1 MDTAAPLAR
10 DAVADLQKPICI
22 AIHAMGGQG
31 GGVLADWIV
40 SLAEDNGWVAQSTSV
55 PGVAQRTGATIYYI
69 EMLPSRLGGNRGAPV
84 LALTPVPGEVDIVIA
99 AELME
104 AGRAIQR
111 NFVTPANTTLIASS
125 HRSYAVVEK
134 IVPGN
139 GIANAEQ
146 VLEAGRAAA
155 KRFLYFDMAAEAER
169 NNSVISAVLLGALAG
184 AEVLP
189 FDREAFEATI
199 RKGGVGVEASLR
211 AFAGGF
217 GRIRQPAPLAEVAK
231 PLPAV
236 PQTAGHPALD
246 RLLERVRREMPEPAH
261 GMLFAGLRRVV
272 DFQDVAYGDEYLDR
286 MAALAILDRDCG
298 GTGRDFALTAEAAR
312 QLAVAMCY
320 DDVIRVA
327 DLKTRATRFDR
338 VRDEVDAAPDQLVYM
353 TEFMHPRIEEVCG
366 TLPASLGRAIEN
378 TPWLFKTLGRVIDR
392 GRRVKTGTV
401 GWFLVLYVLAG
412 MRRFRRSTLR
422 HGHEAAHI
430 AAWLD
435 LVRSVAPRN
444 YDLAVEIVKCRRLV
458 KGYSDTHTRGLGKFD
473 RVIAA
478 AQRLADRPDAADW
491 VRRLRDAALLDEE
504 GTALDGALKTVAT
517 L

>member
-1 MDTAAPLAR
+1 MDSASALAGAP
-10 DAVADLQKPICI
+10 VADLQKPICI

-40 SLAEDNGWVAQSTSV
+40 ALAEDNGWVAQSTSV

-69 EMLPSRLGGNRGAPV
+69 EMLPARLGGNRGAPV
-84 LALTPVPGEVDIVIA
+84 LALTPVPGEVDVVIA

-111 NFVTPANTTLIASS
+111 NFVTPENTTLIASS

-146 VLEAGRAAA
+146 VLEAGRKAA

-189 FDREAFEATI
+189 FDRGAFEATI
-199 RKGGVGVEASLR
+199 RKGGVGVETSLR
-211 AFAGGF
+211 AFAGGY
-217 GRIRQPAPLAEVAK
+217 GRIRQPPPAADVAK
-231 PLPAV
+231 PLPAL
-236 PQTAGHPALD
+236 PQNSGHTALD
-246 RLLERVRREMPEPAH
+246 RLLDRVRQELPEPAH
-261 GMLFAGLRRVV
+261 AMVFAGLRRVV
-272 DFQDVAYGDEYLDR
+272 DFQDVAYGGEYLDR
-286 MAALAILDRDCG
+286 LAAVATLDRA
-298 GTGRDFALTAEAAR
+298 GRGFALTVEAAR
-312 QLAVAMCY
+312 QVAVAMCY

-327 DLKTRATRFDR
+327 DLKTRASRFDR
-338 VRDEVDAAPDQLVYM
+338 VRGEVDAAPDQLVYM

-366 TLPASLGRAIEN
+366 TLPAALGRAIEN
-378 TPWLFKTLGRVIDR
+378 TPWLFKALGRIVDR

-412 MRRFRRSTLR
+412 MQRFRRSTLR
-422 HGHEAAHI
+422 HGEETAHI

-435 LVRSVAPRN
+435 LVRTMAARN

-458 KGYSDTHTRGLGKFD
+458 KGYSDTHARGLGKFD
-473 RVIAA
+473 RVVAA
-478 AQRLADRPDAADW
+478 AQCLADRPDAADW

-504 GTALDGALKTVAT
+504 GKALDGALKTVAS

>member
-1 MDTAAPLAR
+1 MPAPASAAMP
-10 DAVADLQKPICI
+10 DLQKPICI

-31 GGVLADWIV
+31 GGVLSDWLV
-40 SLAEDNGWVAQSTSV
+40 ALAEDNGWVAQSTSV

-111 NFVTPANTTLIASS
+111 SFVTPENTTLIASS

-134 IVPGN
+134 IAPGN

-155 KRFLYFDMAAEAER
+155 KRFVYFDMSAEAER
-169 NNSVISAVLLGALAG
+169 HGSVISAVLLGAVAG

-189 FDREAFEATI
+189 FERGAFEAAI

-211 AFAGGF
+211 AFAGGYE
-217 GRIRQPAPLAEVAK
+217 RIRQPAPAAPVAT
-231 PLPAV
+231 PLPAL
-236 PQTAGHPALD
+236 PSSAGHAALD
-246 RLLERVRREMPEPAH
+246 RLLERVRRELPEAAH
-261 GMLFAGLRRVV
+261 GMSFAGLKRVV
-272 DFQDVAYGDEYLDR
+272 DFQDVKYGDEYLDR
-286 MAALAILDRDCG
+286 MAALATLDHDCG
-298 GTGRDFALTAEAAR
+298 GAGRDFALTTEAAR

-327 DLKTRATRFDR
+327 DLKTRAARFER
-338 VRDEVDAAPDQLVYM
+338 VRGEVEAAPEQLVYT

-366 TLPASLGRAIEN
+366 TLPAALGRAIEAR
-378 TPWLFKTLGRVIDR
+378 PRLFKALGRIVDR
-392 GRRVKTGTV
+392 GRRVQTGTV

-422 HGHEAAHI
+422 HGREAAHI
-430 AAWLD
+430 ASWLD
-435 LVRSVAPRN
+435 LVRGMAPRN
-444 YDLAVEIVKCRRLV
+444 YQLAVELVKCRRLV
-458 KGYSDTHTRGLGKFD
+458 KGYSDTHVRGLGKFD
-473 RVIAA
+473 RVIEAA
-478 AQRLADRPDAADW
+478 RRLADRPDAADW

-504 GTALDGALKTVAT
+504 GKALDGALKTVAT

>member
-1 MDTAAPLAR
+1 MPALATLP
-10 DAVADLQKPICI
+10 VADLQKPICI

-40 SLAEDNGWVAQSTSV
+40 ALAEDNGWIAQSTSV
-55 PGVAQRTGATIYYI
+55 PGVAQRTGATVYYI
-69 EMLPSRLGGNRGAPV
+69 EMLPARLGGNRGQPV
-84 LALTPVPGEVDIVIA
+84 FALTPVPGEVDIVIA

-111 NFVTPANTTLIASS
+111 NFVTPDNTTLVASS

-134 IVPGN
+134 IAPGN

-169 NNSVISAVLLGALAG
+169 HNSVISAVLLGALAG

-189 FDREAFEATI
+189 FERSAFEGTI

-211 AFAGGF
+211 AFAGGYD
-217 GRIRQPAPLAEVAK
+217 RIRQRAPAAPAAK
-231 PLPAV
+231 ALPTV
-236 PQTAGHPALD
+236 PTVSGHPTLD
-246 RLLERVRREMPEPAH
+246 RLLERVRCEMPEAAH
-261 GMLFAGLRRVV
+261 GMVFAGLRRVV
-272 DFQDVAYGDEYLDR
+272 DFQDVAYGNEYLDR
-286 MAALAILDRDCG
+286 MASLVALDRDCG
-298 GTGRDFALTAEAAR
+298 GDTRDFALTTEAAR

-338 VRDEVDAAPDQLVYM
+338 VRDEVAATPEQLVYM
-353 TEFMHPRIEEVCG
+353 TEFMHPRIEEICG
-366 TLPASLGRAIEN
+366 TLPAALGRAIEN
-378 TPWLFKTLGRVIDR
+378 TPWLFKTLGRMVDR
-392 GRRVKTGTV
+392 GRRVRTGTV

-422 HGHEAAHI
+422 HDREAAHI
-430 AAWLD
+430 EAWLD
-435 LVRSVAPRN
+435 LVRTMTPRN
-444 YDLAVEIVKCRRLV
+444 YHLGVEILKCRRLV
-458 KGYSDTHTRGLGKFD
+458 KGYSDTHVRGLGKFD
-473 RVIAA
+473 RVVEAA
-478 AQRLADRPDAADW
+478 RRLADRPDAADW

-504 GTALDGALKTVAT
+504 GKALDGALKTVAT

>member
-1 MDTAAPLAR
+1 MDTAAPLAS
-10 DAVADLQKPICI
+10 APVADLQKPICI

-40 SLAEDNGWVAQSTSV
+40 ALAEDNGWVAQSTSV

-155 KRFLYFDMAAEAER
+155 KRFLYFDMEAEAER

-217 GRIRQPAPLAEVAK
+217 GRIRQPAPAAPVAT
-231 PLPAV
+231 PFPALPKF
-236 PQTAGHPALD
+236 AGHAALD
-246 RLLERVRREMPEPAH
+246 RLVERVRRELPEVSH
-261 GMLFAGLRRVV
+261 GMVFAGLKRIV
-272 DFQDVAYGDEYLDR
+272 DFQDAAYGDEYLDR
-286 MAALAILDRDCG
+286 LAALAALDSA
-298 GTGRDFALTAEAAR
+298 GRGFSLTTEAAR
-312 QLAVAMCY
+312 QIAVAMCY

-422 HGHEAAHI
+422 HRHEAEHI

-435 LVRSVAPRN
+435 LVRRMAPRN

-504 GTALDGALKTVAT
+504 GKALDGALKTVAT